1 MMMHLLTEELSVQVS
16 WITIFIFLCLGHVHA
31 HVTPPHYA
39 KKSYIIYINPKYKVF
54 VLFYINNMQVIFYKS
69 NKVLANKIIAKINIA
84 YTLYLIKE
92 VK

>member
-1 MMMHLLTEELSVQVS
+1 
-16 WITIFIFLCLGHVHA
+16 
-31 HVTPPHYA
+31 
-39 KKSYIIYINPKYKVF
+39 
-54 VLFYINNMQVIFYKS
+54 MQMIFYKS